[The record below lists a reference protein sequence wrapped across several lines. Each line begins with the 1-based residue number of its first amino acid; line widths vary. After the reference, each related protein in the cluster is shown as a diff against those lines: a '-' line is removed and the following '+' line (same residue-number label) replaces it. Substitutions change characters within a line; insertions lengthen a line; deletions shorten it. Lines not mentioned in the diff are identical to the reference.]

1 MNNQLLIHI
10 AGINPAITDESW
22 AFLMQ
27 RIHFFTD
34 FPCFVRL
41 LNEKTDKMG
50 KPLVELPN
58 GCVVS
63 LVLLEI
69 WVEKP

>member
-1 MNNQLLIHI
+1 MKNKLYVHI
-10 AGINPAITDESW
+10 AGINPAVEAESW

-27 RIHFFTD
+27 RIQFFTD
-34 FPCFVRL
+34 FPCFALL
-41 LNEKTDKMG
+41 LNGATDKCG

-63 LVLLEI
+63 LVFLAV